1 MVKDN
6 YAMDTKDEDIVGQP
20 NPVDIYVG
28 SRLNLRRL
36 ILGISQK
43 KMAMHLQ
50 TQPGPT
56 A

>member
-28 SRLNLRRL
+28 SHSEALNSGMYYAEVRVV
-36 ILGISQK
+36 G
-43 KMAMHLQ
+43 
-50 TQPGPT
+50 
-56 A
+56 